1 MKLKYSTI
9 ILSGAI
15 LLSVTACKKDLEEI
29 NKNPNAS
36 ETAQPDYLLT
46 GTTKAIADT
55 YWGTANNMDA
65 SLLFVQN
72 WSKIQYTDPDRY
84 IYTNSSFQELW
95 TTGYTRGITNLNQ
108 LIKTADAQAN
118 PNYKGVALVLRSWV
132 FTLLTDNYGDI
143 PYSQAANIKEYL
155 TPVYDKQKDVYFA
168 VLEDLRSAQ
177 EALNAA
183 GPAISGDII
192 YGGKPNQIGLWKKF
206 ANSLRLRIAL
216 RIADREPEK
225 AKQVLADVQAEGSGY
240 ISDNS
245 EIAQLVY
252 STSPNQNPI
261 SNLFDTRDDYRISK
275 TIVDKLFELNDPRL
289 PIYASPTKDAT
300 PKTYVGLPNGLLVGD
315 ASAYGFTKTS
325 KPGTYFLAPNAPAVI
340 ISYAE
345 VLFGRVEAAAR
356 GFTTENAADL
366 YKQAITAS
374 LKQYGIADA
383 AVTAYTTLPAVQYD
397 AANYKKAIGDQKW
410 IALFGQGLEAFAEWR
425 RLDYPQLQPAAAGTL
440 GGKIPVRF
448 IYPGTEQSLNGTN
461 YRAAVAAQGA
471 DALTT
476 KLWFDVN

>member
-1 MKLKYSTI
+1 MKFKYSTI
-9 ILSGAI
+9 ILSGAL
-15 LLSVTACKKDLEEI
+15 LLSVTACKKNLEEI
-29 NKNPNAS
+29 NRNPNAS

-46 GTTKAIADT
+46 GITKNIADT
-55 YWGTANNMDA
+55 YWGTSNNMDA

-84 IYTNSSFQELW
+84 IYTNTSFQDLW
-95 TTGYTRGITNLNQ
+95 NTAYTKGVINLNQ
-108 LIKTADAQAN
+108 LIKLADEQSN

-132 FTLLTDNYGDI
+132 FSLLTDAYGDV
-143 PYSQAANIKEYL
+143 PYTQATNIKEYL
-155 TPVYDKQKDVYFA
+155 TPAYDKQKDVYFA
-168 VLEDLRSAQ
+168 LLEDLKSAQ
-177 EALNAA
+177 ASLNTS
-183 GPAISGDII
+183 GPAIGGDII
-192 YGGKPNQIGLWKKF
+192 YGGKANPIGLWKKF

-225 AKQVLADVQAEGSGY
+225 SKQVLADIQAEGSGY

-345 VLFGRVEAAAR
+345 VLFDRAEAAAR
-356 GFTTENAADL
+356 GFTAEDAADL
-366 YKQAITAS
+366 YKQAIGAS
-374 LKQYGIADA
+374 LKQYGITDA
-383 AVTAYTTLPAVQYD
+383 AVNTYLASPAVQYD
-397 AANYKKAIGDQKW
+397 PSNYKKSIGDQKW

-425 RLDYPQLQPAAAGTL
+425 RLDYPQLQPAVAGTL

-448 IYPGTEQSLNGTN
+448 IYPGTEQSLNGASYN
-461 YRAAVAAQGA
+461 AAVASQGA